1 MGAGMS
7 FIFAHRLPAVN
18 SHQIRESNPAAL
30 RNTTAKKMN
39 DKKINE
45 GKTGISESY
54 IHAVHLPVFIFF
66 SPHLVFSSA
75 LVQREMPRTTRQKA
89 AINRLTPK
97 RNDFLPPSVQTSGN
111 GGKEYGHFVRHSCNS
126 CYSWFVAF
134 LLTPKF

>member
-54 IHAVHLPVFIFF
+54 IHAVHLLF
-66 SPHLVFSSA
+66 
-75 LVQREMPRTTRQKA
+75 
-89 AINRLTPK
+89 
-97 RNDFLPPSVQTSGN
+97 PPSCFLFRLGSARNASHNSAKSGDKSSHSKTERFPAAKRPDLRKW
-111 GGKEYGHFVRHSCNS
+111 GKGIWALCSAFV
-126 CYSWFVAF
+126 
-134 LLTPKF
+134 